1 MLESEFQNKLIQELK
16 RMFKGCIVTKL
27 DSSHIQGIPDLLILY
42 NDKWATLECKKSV
55 RAKKQPN
62 QEYYVGR
69 MNEMSFSRFIC
80 PENKEETIVRD
91 IILSDRRRTVPM
103 LFSTS
108 RIY

>member
-55 RAKKQPN
+55 RAKKQPKL
-62 QEYYVGR
+62 EYFFGR
-69 MNEMSFSRFIC
+69 LIDMSFSSFIC
-80 PENKEETIVRD
+80 PEYKVEVLLD
-91 IILSDRRRTVPM
+91 LQQAFCS
-103 LFSTS
+103 
-108 RIY
+108 